1 MTTVVGSD
9 SPSLNDGGDPLRTI
23 ANPPLPG
30 GVSASGPGLVVPPD
44 ASRRAQ
50 TIGAVDTE
58 FSRLPLGTSGRPAA
72 ARVGSPR
79 RAPRRGGSG
88 TWQRRYLR
96 RVLLVDLLAG
106 GCAALLGLLRFEPG
120 TPSTPYVV
128 LTVVLPLAW
137 LAALGLARGYET
149 RFLFVG
155 TDEYRRVT
163 TAALWLAAILVM
175 ASFAVRFGL
184 ARGYAAITLTFL
196 VVATLLGRHALRQ
209 RLHRAR
215 QRGECMSPVL
225 VMGYERAVAGLCR
238 QLLRMP
244 HHGMQVV
251 GALLPAARIHPDAL
265 SDVGVPVI
273 GAFEDAAAAV
283 ARTGADTVAV
293 LACPELD
300 GQALRRL
307 AWELE
312 KTRTDLIVAPA
323 LIDTAGAR
331 TTIRPI
337 DGLPMLHVEHPEFT
351 GGRRLVKGLMDRLLA
366 ALAVLVLGP
375 MLLVLAVLIRRD
387 SPGPALF
394 RQERVGRDGTR
405 FRVLKFRTMHVGA
418 ESMLAGL
425 RAQDEGN
432 GILFKMRD
440 DPRVTRVGRVL
451 RRYSLD
457 ELPQLF
463 NVLAGQMSLV
473 GPRPPLAIEVEQ
485 YESDAYRR
493 LVVKPGLT
501 GLWQISGRSDL
512 SWEETVR
519 LDLRYVENW
528 SLTSDLL
535 ILVRTIS
542 AVARSAG
549 AY

>member
-1 MTTVVGSD
+1 
-9 SPSLNDGGDPLRTI
+9 
-23 ANPPLPG
+23 
-30 GVSASGPGLVVPPD
+30 
-44 ASRRAQ
+44 
-50 TIGAVDTE
+50 
-58 FSRLPLGTSGRPAA
+58 
-72 ARVGSPR
+72 
-79 RAPRRGGSG
+79 
-88 TWQRRYLR
+88 
-96 RVLLVDLLAG
+96 
-106 GCAALLGLLRFEPG
+106 
-120 TPSTPYVV
+120 
-128 LTVVLPLAW
+128 
-137 LAALGLARGYET
+137 
-149 RFLFVG
+149 
-155 TDEYRRVT
+155 
-163 TAALWLAAILVM
+163 
-175 ASFAVRFGL
+175 
-184 ARGYAAITLTFL
+184 
-196 VVATLLGRHALRQ
+196 
-209 RLHRAR
+209 
-215 QRGECMSPVL
+215 
-225 VMGYERAVAGLCR
+225 
-238 QLLRMP
+238 
-244 HHGMQVV
+244 
-251 GALLPAARIHPDAL
+251 
-265 SDVGVPVI
+265 
-273 GAFEDAAAAV
+273 
-283 ARTGADTVAV
+283 
-293 LACPELD
+293 
-300 GQALRRL
+300 
-307 AWELE
+307 
-312 KTRTDLIVAPA
+312 
-323 LIDTAGAR
+323 
-331 TTIRPI
+331 
-337 DGLPMLHVEHPEFT
+337 
-351 GGRRLVKGLMDRLLA
+351 MDRLLA